1 MFNLVPFQRNNEMMK
16 REDVFNQFMDHFF
29 KDDFFAPFAGAQNNI
44 RVDVKETETAYEI
57 TADLPGVKKEDISVG
72 LENECL
78 TICAK
83 REERTEDS
91 RDNYLRRERR
101 YGEFKRMF
109 QLRNVRNDSIEAAF
123 NDGVL
128 TITLPKREAQSGGRM
143 IEIR

>member
-16 REDVFNQFMDHFF
+16 REDVFNQLIDHFF
-29 KDDFFAPFAGAQNNI
+29 KDDFFAPLGAAQNNI

-57 TADLPGVKKEDISVG
+57 TADLPGVKKEDISVN
-72 LENECL
+72 LENEYL

-101 YGEFKRMF
+101 YGEFKRTF
-109 QLRNVRNDSIEAAF
+109 QLRNVRNDGIAAAF

-128 TITLPKREAQSGGRM
+128 TIALPKSEAQSGGKM